1 MRTVNKVILVG
12 NLTRNPELKET
23 QGGQKIVTFGL
34 ATNREW
40 RTTDGEK
47 HESAEF
53 TECIA
58 WSKLAEIC
66 NDLLR
71 KGNLVYV
78 EGYLKTRAWDL
89 PDGTR
94 KHRTEV
100 VVEDMII
107 LEKRG
112 TNSGGG
118 RQGDDDDST
127 AQDDDDQEEEKTA
140 TPGSVDLPS
149 VDDFTF
155 EG

>member
-12 NLTRNPELKET
+12 NLTRAPELKET
-23 QGGQKIVTFGL
+23 QNGQKVATFGV
-34 ATNREW
+34 ATNRAW
-40 RTTDGEK
+40 VTSGGEK

-53 TECIA
+53 TECVA

-66 NDLLR
+66 STLLK

-78 EGYLKTRAWDL
+78 EGYLKTRVWDL

-107 LEKRG
+107 LEKKKNG
-112 TNSGGG
+112 ES
-118 RQGDDDDST
+118 
-127 AQDDDDQEEEKTA
+127 QEGAVEEALPVKEE
-140 TPGSVDLPS
+140 GSVPEPSIDGDLS
-149 VDDFTF
+149 F